1 MSNELFRK
9 MNIASGSRLPP
20 GGRLGRRGNKN
31 QVDSRLIEK
40 IWRPDIYF
48 DYEKRSTRKIG
59 SANVSRKNKKKFE
72 PKGHFRT
79 FFRKNFL
86 FAIISG
92 QFHVD
97 PENLSPWVEWGQIL
111 IPSGNNSTYD
121 DS

>member
-1 MSNELFRK
+1 MSDDLFRK

-59 SANVSRKNKKKFE
+59 SANVSRKN
-72 PKGHFRT
+72 
-79 FFRKNFL
+79 
-86 FAIISG
+86 
-92 QFHVD
+92 
-97 PENLSPWVEWGQIL
+97 
-111 IPSGNNSTYD
+111 
-121 DS
+121 